1 MNKPAIKYCV
11 LPNGIL
17 SSGSPFPARLIVA
30 QSELSCIEGYGGSYR
45 FAKLDIILMKFIDY
59 SMLKIPA
66 IILSFVDHTSECK
79 HR

>member
-1 MNKPAIKYCV
+1 MDKPAIKYCV

-17 SSGSPFPARLIVA
+17 SSGSPFPARLIFA
-30 QSELSCIEGYGGSYR
+30 QSELSCIEGDGGSYR
-45 FAKLDIILMKFIDY
+45 FSKLDVILMKFIGC

-66 IILSFVDHTSECK
+66 ITLSFVDHTSEYK